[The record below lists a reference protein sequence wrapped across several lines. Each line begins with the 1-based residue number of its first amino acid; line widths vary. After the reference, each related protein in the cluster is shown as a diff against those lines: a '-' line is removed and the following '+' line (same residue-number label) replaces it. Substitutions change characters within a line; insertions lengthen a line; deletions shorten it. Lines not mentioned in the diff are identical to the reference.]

1 MRVARKNDP
10 VTPLEALTFA
20 TAVIGPP
27 WALGVLIASL
37 YVAGPAFLL
46 LLVPVAFQPVSLL
59 AGAAAVVAVT
69 ALVVRVQDR
78 WTRPEIA
85 LVSSGLFAAALWFSP
100 VALVG
105 DLDPGAVLGLI
116 LVVLAVAF
124 GPIPL
129 CFWSAT
135 RAARSM
141 RIGVRDPAAASW
153 LRDAVA
159 WGMSRFEMIRARA
172 LRPPGL
178 GQVRERR

>member
-1 MRVARKNDP
+1 

-37 YVAGPAFLL
+37 YVAGPAFLM
-46 LLVPVAFQPVSLL
+46 LLVPMAFQPVSLL
-59 AGAAAVVAVT
+59 SGAVAVVAVT
-69 ALVVRVQDR
+69 ALVVQVQDR

-85 LVSSGLFAAALWFSP
+85 LVSCALFSGALWFAP

-105 DLDPGAVLGLI
+105 DLDTGAVLGVI
-116 LVVLAVAF
+116 LVVLAAAF

-135 RAARSM
+135 RAARAM
-141 RIGVRDPAAASW
+141 RIGVRDPAGTSW

-159 WGMSRFEMIRARA
+159 WGTSRFEVVRARA
-172 LRPPGL
+172 MRAPAL
-178 GQVRERR
+178 GQVPGTAVTDERGERR